1 MMKII
6 THQVEGA
13 WVRFPGTP
21 QLEPRKIA
29 RLVADGVWGAAD
41 LAAHGLCAAEPF
53 EVPASKQ
60 AVGDERFE
68 DEGRQ
73 QVFDVEDAPE
83 PEPAVLIEMFR
94 AAIQAHVDATA
105 IAKRYD
111 SGTSL
116 ASYVASTNPQWAA
129 EAAAFV
135 AWRDAVWTYAYA
147 ELDKVLAAERT
158 MPTVEDFLDELPA
171 VEWPE

>member
-1 MMKII
+1 MKII
-6 THQVEGA
+6 THQVEGV

-29 RLVADGVWGAAD
+29 RLAEEGVWGDDD
-41 LAAHGLCAAEPF
+41 LALHGLRAAEPF
-53 EVPASKQ
+53 QTPQGKVR
-60 AVGDERFE
+60 VGDEYFSE
-68 DEGRQ
+68 DGRQ
-73 QVFDVEDAPE
+73 QLFAVEDEPE

-111 SGTSL
+111 SSTSL
-116 ASYVASTNPQWAA
+116 ASYVASTVTQWAA

-135 AWRDAVWTYAYA
+135 AWRDAVWAYAYA

-158 MPTVEDFLDELPA
+158 VPTVEDFLGELPA